1 VCQSGILKAD
11 GATGAQVI
19 IVTLNNP
26 SSTKKVVAS
35 LTELYPGASIFA
47 RGHDLDV
54 CRELSRMGASGV
66 VSEYVEASIV
76 LARMTSAKIGVDEKT
91 REDILLEFQQK
102 YEAQIN
108 DSSR

>member
-1 VCQSGILKAD
+1 
-11 GATGAQVI
+11 
-19 IVTLNNP
+19 
-26 SSTKKVVAS
+26 
-35 LTELYPGASIFA
+35 
-47 RGHDLDV
+47 
-54 CRELSRMGASGV
+54 MGASGV